1 MNGRADKGNGVGST
15 AGYYMDMVTAY
26 MDVTVEITNFYN
38 ECDMDYYMQGVAP
51 WFTSLSGFLGMLVS
65 LIEVI
70 ISDSEVAVYT
80 AMSAAAY
87 SRDQA
92 GAGT

>member
-1 MNGRADKGNGVGST
+1 
-15 AGYYMDMVTAY
+15 MDMVTAY